1 MLNWANNVGG
11 LQLVTSNL
19 SEAAVGYTTTGGDNE
34 GGFSPIANLP
44 KTLVSRLLAYLA
56 ERDGIESLR
65 KVIAIPPS
73 AELAPDQE
81 DEKDLMPYPV
91 LDDLLYL
98 YARKRLALADCWRML
113 CERHPE
119 KSQEQLRQWTAN
131 FANRFVQNQWKRD
144 QHPVSLK
151 VLELDL
157 DPKTGFRFPVTQSI
171 ALELEELQAAK
182 LD

>member
-1 MLNWANNVGG
+1 M
-11 LQLVTSNL
+11 
-19 SEAAVGYTTTGGDNE
+19 
-34 GGFSPIANLP
+34 
-44 KTLVSRLLAYLA
+44 
-56 ERDGIESLR
+56 
-65 KVIAIPPS
+65 PPS

-98 YARKRLALADCWRML
+98 YARKRLALADCWRVL

-151 VLELDL
+151 VLDLDL

-171 ALELEELQAAK
+171 TTELDELRTAR
-182 LD
+182 LGG